1 MILAAVACAMLLL
14 MLLTRVPLGFT
25 LTLCGIGGIAA
36 VHPRGLPAALAIAEQ
51 QFIDLAFNFQFSA
64 LALFLTMGVFVVGA
78 GLADDLFDMSQRWVG
93 HWRGGLAVAAVV
105 TSAGFAAICG
115 SSTAATS
122 TMASVAVPAMR
133 RFNYS
138 LRFSAGTVAA
148 GGTLGILVPPSS
160 ALIIYGL
167 LTGTSI
173 DRLFMAALVPA
184 VIQVAAYIIAIA
196 IVARIWPD
204 WAPAASRSSWSER
217 GRALGRVWSVL
228 ALFVLIIGG
237 LFAGRFTTTE
247 AGGVGAG
254 GAMLIA
260 LLRGR
265 LSRRVLLDGLAR
277 SARTIGLIY
286 VVAAGAMVLG
296 QFVNLDGAPA
306 AALEFIQHLQLA
318 PMAVVGM
325 ILLLYVVLG
334 LFIDGYAMLFLTVPI
349 VCPVISSMGMDLTW
363 WGIVVIIT
371 VEMAMI
377 SHPFGLNI
385 CIMRAFVPEASL
397 LTIFLGVVPY
407 LLADLAR
414 LALVVL
420 LPTTVALVAPLFQ
433 GNL

>member
-1 MILAAVACAMLLL
+1 
-14 MLLTRVPLGFT
+14 
-25 LTLCGIGGIAA
+25 
-36 VHPRGLPAALAIAEQ
+36 
-51 QFIDLAFNFQFSA
+51 
-64 LALFLTMGVFVVGA
+64 
-78 GLADDLFDMSQRWVG
+78 
-93 HWRGGLAVAAVV
+93 
-105 TSAGFAAICG
+105 
-115 SSTAATS
+115 
-122 TMASVAVPAMR
+122 
-133 RFNYS
+133 
-138 LRFSAGTVAA
+138 
-148 GGTLGILVPPSS
+148 
-160 ALIIYGL
+160 
-167 LTGTSI
+167 
-173 DRLFMAALVPA
+173 
-184 VIQVAAYIIAIA
+184 
-196 IVARIWPD
+196 
-204 WAPAASRSSWSER
+204 
-217 GRALGRVWSVL
+217 
-228 ALFVLIIGG
+228 
-237 LFAGRFTTTE
+237 E

>member
-1 MILAAVACAMLLL
+1 MLLL

-78 GLADDLFDMSQRWVG
+78 GLADDLFDMSQRWFG

-247 AGGVGAG
+247 AGGVG
-254 GAMLIA
+254 
-260 LLRGR
+260 
-265 LSRRVLLDGLAR
+265 
-277 SARTIGLIY
+277 
-286 VVAAGAMVLG
+286 
-296 QFVNLDGAPA
+296 
-306 AALEFIQHLQLA
+306 
-318 PMAVVGM
+318 
-325 ILLLYVVLG
+325 
-334 LFIDGYAMLFLTVPI
+334 
-349 VCPVISSMGMDLTW
+349 
-363 WGIVVIIT
+363 
-371 VEMAMI
+371 
-377 SHPFGLNI
+377 
-385 CIMRAFVPEASL
+385 
-397 LTIFLGVVPY
+397 
-407 LLADLAR
+407 
-414 LALVVL
+414 
-420 LPTTVALVAPLFQ
+420 
-433 GNL
+433 

>member
-1 MILAAVACAMLLL
+1 LILATVACAMLLL

-25 LTLCGIGGIAA
+25 LTLCGIGGLAA

-51 QFIDLAFNFQFSA
+51 QYIDLAFNFQFSA
-64 LALFLTMGVFVVGA
+64 LALFLTMGVFVARA
-78 GLADDLFDMSQRWVG
+78 GLADDLFDMSQHWFG

-105 TSAGFAAICG
+105 TSAGFASICG

-133 RFNYS
+133 KFNYG
-138 LRFSAGTVAA
+138 LRFSTGTVAA

-167 LTGTSI
+167 LTETSI
-173 DRLFMAALVPA
+173 NHLFMAAFVPA
-184 VIQVAAYIIAIA
+184 VVQVIAYIIVIA
-196 IVARIWPD
+196 IVTRIWPD
-204 WAPAASRSSWSER
+204 WAPAASRSSWAER
-217 GRALGRVWSVL
+217 CRALGRVWSVL

-237 LFAGRFTTTE
+237 LFTGRFTTTE
-247 AGGVGAG
+247 AGGIGAG
-254 GAMLIA
+254 GAILVA
-260 LLRGR
+260 VLRGR
-265 LSRRVLLDGLAR
+265 MSRRIFIDSLAS
-277 SARTIGLIY
+277 SAQTIGIIY
-286 VVAAGAMVLG
+286 VVAAGAMVLS

-306 AALEFIQHLQLA
+306 AVLDLIQHLQLT
-318 PMAVVGM
+318 PLAVVGL
-325 ILLLYVVLG
+325 ILLFYVALG

-349 VCPVISSMGMDLTW
+349 VCPVVASLGMDLTW

-385 CIMRAFVPEASL
+385 CIMKAFVPEATLVS
-397 LTIFLGVVPY
+397 IFLGVVPY
-407 LLADLAR
+407 LVADVAR

-420 LPTTVALVAPLFQ
+420 VPASVTLVAPLFH
-433 GNL
+433 GSG

>member
-1 MILAAVACAMLLL
+1 MLLL